1 MKKIILSLGAL
12 LAVGVASA
20 QSYPKQPDKTVVSY
34 TSHQKAA
41 PQVKTANEKAANANV
56 EQLQQAK
63 NDEAQATNNG
73 PAVVSA
79 EGTDT
84 RQGKSNSGKKGN

>member
-20 QSYPKQPDKTVVSY
+20 QSYPKQPDKTIVSY

-41 PQVKTANEKAANANV
+41 PQVKTADEKAANASV

-63 NDEAQATNNG
+63 NDEAQATNSG
-73 PAVVSA
+73 PSIVSA
-79 EGTDT
+79 EATET
-84 RQGKSNSGKKGN
+84 RQGKNTAGKKRN